1 MKILLTGA
9 SGRVGRAVYVR
20 LCREHQVIGLDQAP
34 SSTADVVAPLGNES
48 ALRAALRGA
57 DAVIHTAG
65 LHAPH
70 VGHQTE
76 TAFEDVNVHGTA
88 TLLRLA
94 LEAGVGRFVFTSTT
108 ALYGAGAERVGQAT
122 WITEETTPKPL
133 TIYHRSKL
141 AAEQV
146 LASAARRNA
155 SLAVTV
161 LRMSRCFPEP
171 APVMA
176 AYRLHRGVDVR
187 DVADAHA
194 LALAGDTPGVRTYVI
209 SGRTPFPPDDTN
221 ELRVDAPAVLA
232 RRAPDLVAAFAQRGW
247 PLPASV
253 DRVYS
258 SAKAAAE
265 LNWQPRHGFDEVLAE
280 LDRGSSE
287 VLPPT
292 DDWQAHE

>member
-20 LCREHQVIGLDQAP
+20 LCREHQVIGFDQAP
-34 SSTADVVAPLGNES
+34 SSTADVVAPLGNEA
-48 ALRAALRGA
+48 ALQLALRGV

-70 VGHQTE
+70 VGHQSE
-76 TAFEDVNVHGTA
+76 LAFEEVNVQGTA

-94 LEAGVGRFVFTSTT
+94 LQARVSRFVYTSTT
-108 ALYGAGAERVGQAT
+108 ALYGAGSTPAGQAA
-122 WITEETTPKPL
+122 WVTEETMPQPV
-133 TIYHRSKL
+133 TIYHRTKL
-141 AAEQV
+141 AAE
-146 LASAARRNA
+146 LALQSCVQRTP
-155 SLAVTV
+155 LAVTV

-194 LALAGDTPGVRTYVI
+194 AALSVSAPGFRRYVI
-209 SGRTPFPPDDTN
+209 SGPTPFTAEDTA
-221 ELRVDAPAVLA
+221 ELYADACAVFA
-232 RRAPDLVAAFAQRGW
+232 RRAPELVATFARRGW
-247 PLPASV
+247 LVPSSV

-258 SAKAAAE
+258 SAKAAVE
-265 LNWQPRHGFDEVLAE
+265 LNWYPKHGFEEVLAE
-280 LDRGSSE
+280 FDRGSSE
-287 VLPPT
+287 VLPPRG
-292 DDWQAHE
+292 DWQAHE